1 MAWPKARESVKP
13 PAPIPF
19 DQARRLLREAA
30 LVHLRQRLESGGAG
44 AVEQL
49 AIGRA
54 GGRVLAQAVAASAP
68 LPGFDNAAMDG
79 FALRGADL
87 GHAAAAGLA
96 IVGERF
102 AGPVERLHLGP
113 GTCARITTG
122 AMLPVGADTVVPREN
137 VEEIEGVMRVSTP
150 VPAGAH
156 VRMAG
161 EDVAIGDCLAA
172 AGTVLDAARLALLAA
187 AGVATVTVA
196 RPPRVALLVT
206 GDELR
211 DPATALGPG
220 EIHDSNT
227 PMLGQL
233 FAEAG
238 IEVARLPP
246 LPDDPTTIRAA
257 LLDAAVQHDL
267 VVTCGGASVGERDF
281 LPQLAAG
288 AGTRHFWRVRV
299 RPGMPMLC
307 ASVAGALL
315 IGLPGNP
322 VSAFCGFLA
331 FVRPALAVLGGRG
344 EVPALLHAR
353 LDTPLSKAHDR
364 HELRR
369 GLLRCAPD
377 GTLHVGLH
385 PHQGSHQ
392 LSGIAGSNALVHLPP
407 ECRALDAGA
416 LVAVEPYG
424 AILAG

>member
-1 MAWPKARESVKP
+1 MKP
-13 PAPIPF
+13 PAPIAF
-19 DQARRLLREAA
+19 HEARRVLREAA
-30 LVHLRQRLESGGAG
+30 LAQLRQRLESGGAG

-54 GGRVLAQAVAASAP
+54 GGRVLAQAVTSAAP

-87 GHAAAAGLA
+87 EHAAAEGLA

-102 AGPVERLHLGP
+102 AGPAERLHVAP
-113 GTCARITTG
+113 RTCARITTG
-122 AMLPVGADTVVPREN
+122 AMLPAGTDTVVPREN
-137 VEEIEGVMRVSTP
+137 VEEIQGVMRLTTP

-156 VRMAG
+156 VRRAG
-161 EDVAIGDCLAA
+161 EDVAIGECLAA

-187 AGVATVTVA
+187 AGVATVSVA
-196 RPPRVALLVT
+196 MRPRVALLVT

-211 DPATALGPG
+211 DPASALGPG

-257 LLDAAVQHDL
+257 LLDAAAHHDL
-267 VVTCGGASVGERDF
+267 VVACGGASVGERDF
-281 LPQLAAG
+281 LPRLAAD
-288 AGTRHFWRVRV
+288 AGTLHFWRVRV
-299 RPGMPMLC
+299 RPGMPVLC
-307 ASVAGALL
+307 ASMAGALL
-315 IGLPGNP
+315 VGLPGNP
-322 VSAFCGFLA
+322 VSAFCGFHA
-331 FVRPALAVLGGRG
+331 FVRPALAVLGGRS
-344 EVPALLHAR
+344 EPPALLHAR
-353 LDTPLSKAHDR
+353 LDAPLTKAHDR

-377 GTLHVGLH
+377 GTLHVV
-385 PHQGSHQ
+385 PHQRQGSHQ

-407 ECRALDAGA
+407 ESRALAAGT

-424 AILAG
+424 AILGG